1 MATLKKASTKAVSD
15 AKMDRRGPFNPNRQ
29 RQPVRVD
36 KMASQFRS
44 VKSRLSPIK
53 GPDQGMG

>member
-15 AKMDRRGPFNPNRQ
+15 AKMDRRGPFNPDRQ
-29 RQPVRVD
+29 RQPVRMD
-36 KMASQFRS
+36 KTASQFRA
-44 VKSRLSPIK
+44 VKPKLSPIK